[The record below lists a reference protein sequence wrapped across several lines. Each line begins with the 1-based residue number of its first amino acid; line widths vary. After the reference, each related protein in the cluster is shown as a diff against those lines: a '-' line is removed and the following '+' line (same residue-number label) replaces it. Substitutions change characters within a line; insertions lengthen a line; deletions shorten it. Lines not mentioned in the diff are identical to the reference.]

1 MPAPQGAGLISK
13 PRQEIKFT
21 GVCTNRADPRDR
33 FGNKIVS
40 PDGTEKHVHSIEKY
54 AFGWR
59 VLHWAIAA
67 LVLTTIPIGL
77 AMASRAD
84 ANIFDAI
91 TNTFYA
97 MHKAIGF
104 TVLSFMV
111 LRLMVK
117 IGIGAPAY
125 PASMPRRL
133 VVAAK
138 SVHHLIY
145 ILLFVTP
152 ILGWAG
158 VTAYPAL
165 VIAGGISLP
174 PLPLVPQNEA
184 LAERLFAVHGFLAF
198 TLALLL
204 IGHVGAA
211 LRHLLIEKDG
221 VFGRMWFGK

>member
-1 MPAPQGAGLISK
+1 M
-13 PRQEIKFT
+13 R
-21 GVCTNRADPRDR
+21 
-33 FGNKIVS
+33 
-40 PDGTEKHVHSIEKY
+40 SIERY

-59 VLHWAIAA
+59 VLHWTIAV

-77 AMASRAD
+77 TMASRAD
-84 ANIFDAI
+84 ANIFDAL

-104 TVLSFMV
+104 TVLSLMI
-111 LRLMVK
+111 LRLTVK

-125 PASMPRRL
+125 PAAMPRRL
-133 VVAAK
+133 IVVAK
-138 SVHHLIY
+138 GVHHLIY
-145 ILLFVTP
+145 VFLFLTP

-165 VIAGGISLP
+165 VIAGGVSLP
-174 PLPLVPQNEA
+174 PLPFVPQSEA
-184 LAERLFAVHGFLAF
+184 LAERLFSVHGFLAL
-198 TLALLL
+198 TLAVLL
-204 IGHVGAA
+204 IGHIGAA

>member
-1 MPAPQGAGLISK
+1 M
-13 PRQEIKFT
+13 R
-21 GVCTNRADPRDR
+21 
-33 FGNKIVS
+33 
-40 PDGTEKHVHSIEKY
+40 SIERY

-59 VLHWAIAA
+59 VLHWVIAA

-77 AMASRAD
+77 TMASRAD
-84 ANIFDAI
+84 ANIFDGI

-104 TVLSFMV
+104 TVLALMV

-117 IGIGAPAY
+117 LGIGAPAY
-125 PASMPRRL
+125 PSDMSRRL
-133 VVAAK
+133 IVAAK

-145 ILLFVTP
+145 VLLFVTP

-165 VIAGGISLP
+165 VIAGPISLP
-174 PLPLVPQNEA
+174 PLPFVPQSEA
-184 LAERLFAVHGFLAF
+184 LAERLFAVHGFLALS
-198 TLALLL
+198 LAALV
-204 IGHVGAA
+204 IGHIGAA

-221 VFGRMWFGK
+221 IFGRMWFGN